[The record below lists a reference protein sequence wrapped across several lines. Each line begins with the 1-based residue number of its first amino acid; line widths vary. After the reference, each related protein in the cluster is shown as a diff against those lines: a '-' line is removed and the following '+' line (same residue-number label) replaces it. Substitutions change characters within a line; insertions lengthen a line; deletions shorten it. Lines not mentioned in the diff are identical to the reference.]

1 MKRRNQ
7 RRGTLKAKVLTGLF
21 AAFASSATL
30 AAAPVADTRITNIA
44 EVEFTNTEDGKRY
57 RLKSNP
63 VTSRV
68 KRIEG
73 IDLEAPHTVSAAPNS
88 VVSFAHTLTNTGN
101 DPDGQKYTLSVRNL
115 GGDQCDVEDMS
126 VWIDVDGNGQ
136 ATNPPDTQVIAT
148 GDYPAGA
155 PGTSAQLHLPYQ
167 GALNLVVVGTV
178 SGTVDIGDQCNIE
191 LKADTPG
198 EGESAPDSD
207 MNVDTVSVVDGP
219 AVTVVKSTS
228 TLMPSPG
235 ETVEFTITASN
246 AYGSASAPRFTV
258 DIEGP
263 GGVEQKECFIIR
275 DEIPLN
281 TQFNSIVTAPGT
293 NYVLLWHE
301 YDDQRHRYH
310 DFEQTPPA
318 DPADVDAVALCHED
332 ELAIGRSYD
341 FVFDVT
347 VNANAVGELRNT
359 AIAYTEDN
367 DGIRSNPVV
376 MTVIN
381 PTSGGTPTITNHS
394 TNTYNDPD
402 AVIDVADSLYI
413 EVVAAACNLT
423 SGVDT
428 YPVTVNAAL
437 SGDSEL
443 LDGTNNSP
451 GGQPLIATETGPN
464 TGIFQVPEL
473 PTANAADP
481 ATPVNNNNGRL
492 EVLDQDVLTIEIND
506 ACTGGAIN
514 TIVDVNPFGYLFDS
528 VTGDPIPGATIQLL
542 DNLGNP
548 FGAAVVTDTQGRF
561 FFTGIPDGTYSV
573 AVTTPAGYT
582 FASAITPGALAN
594 IDDGSAGGI
603 APDILAPNPAIAAG
617 GSYGAQFVV
626 DSTGAAAGSVRVI
639 SFDIP
644 VDQAAIDGLAVRKT
658 SSNPNAEIGDTITY
672 TVDIAN
678 NTGAFLNDVVVQ
690 DIIPFGFIYREGS
703 ARLDGAV
710 IADPVLTNGTQVF
723 TVGHMPDGSSRT
735 LTYRLRV
742 GPASLLGDGI
752 NRARAETTTGLNVI
766 SNTASA
772 RVKIA
777 PSVFSDEGYII
788 GKVYIDCDYDREQG
802 HEEIGVPGVRIFMED
817 GTAVITDAEGKYSF
831 YGVKPGTHVLKLDRT
846 TLPVEWEERT
856 LDNRHGGVGTSRF
869 VDLKKGELHKAD
881 FAHHS
886 CASGEVEVYR
896 HSRAQDLRDPNKAR
910 ENMDLV
916 RAQVKWRR
924 DNDAVA
930 VGELE
935 KAVTRELR
943 VEGFREY
950 KDPTRRK
957 ASGYLEGEKAGK
969 FLDIRKR
976 RLLNAGNS
984 SLPGNVAP
992 SAPKL
997 PLKVLL
1003 KDESVNNELDFM
1015 DYKNGDTLPRDK
1027 ANVRLKGPM
1036 EAQLKIRLNGTELP
1050 DSKVGEV
1057 AVLESRKIKGKEYVS
1072 VRFEPGENEIEVYA
1086 IDQHGNERGTKKIKL
1101 MVPARAAD
1109 IRIALPA
1116 EPVADGVT
1124 PIPVEVSLVDE
1135 NDVLV
1140 TARTPITLEGQDV
1153 RWLPEDL
1160 DPLTPGVQVFIE
1172 GGKSHYH
1179 FLPPSEVKR
1188 IPVRVSSGVLEAH
1201 HEIHLVPNLRPMLAV
1216 GVIEGTLSLTKLAN
1230 NIVAAKKTDGFENEL
1245 TQLSHEEIDGDKRIN
1260 AGARAAFFLKGKVLG
1275 RYLLTASFDSEKEDT
1290 RLQRDIQPDQFYPVY
1305 GDSSVREYHAQS
1317 TSKLYVKLERGKSYF
1332 LWGDFTTENR
1342 GSFLGVADYNRS
1354 LNGASLNIEG
1364 ENSHITIWGSHD
1376 SAGQKL
1382 DEISGGGISGPYRT
1396 STFGVN
1402 VLENSERVQIIV
1414 RDRNQPGL
1422 VLSETELTRFSDY
1435 TFNPFSGE
1443 LFFREPVPSVDSN
1456 FNPVFIRVT
1465 YEVETG
1471 GDKYIVAGANANVAL
1486 SESINVG
1493 AQVAVDE
1500 NPAEKIQIAG
1510 GSFSA
1515 KLSRRTEFAV
1525 EGAHASSDDGVV
1537 KKDGVAARAEIR
1549 HQGDSWDARVWYGKA
1564 DVDYANKNGS
1574 ISPGREELG
1583 AKASW
1588 RITDGTRL
1596 RAEAL
1601 ETTDLNTENNRRGFA
1616 AAIEQRIGDS
1626 VSIELGGRV
1635 STEDQSP
1642 SSTQAG
1648 TSSSTAPIDVQSAFV
1663 KLSTDIPYVDGA
1675 KASVEY
1681 EQDLRDTEAK
1691 LLALGLEYY
1700 IADRAKL
1707 YVRHEA
1713 ISSLDNGFGLN
1724 EADRQ
1729 NNTVAGVELDY
1740 MRGGQVFSEY
1750 RVRDAFAGRE
1760 TQASLGLRNK
1770 FQLSDTLGA
1779 TFSFENIRQLTGN
1792 ESDTLAVTAGLQYLD
1807 EDWKGSITGEFRR
1820 TDTTQSARST
1830 LGIGKALSQNW
1841 TLLAKNTFD
1850 LSEDRMTG
1858 QTNTRDRFQIGAA
1871 YRDVDRNRFNALL
1884 KYELLYEDDEATSAS
1899 SIAHVLSTHM
1909 NYKLNEATTLS
1920 GRLGAKI
1927 VSDEDGVTKDSY
1939 GTQLA
1944 MARLTY
1950 DFTEKWDIGVTTSAL
1965 FSDDATYYGAGL
1977 EVGYLLHSNLWL
1989 SLGYNYFG
1997 YEEDVLNGN
2006 EYTAPGAFF
2015 RIRYKFDEDIFSG
2028 GDPRVN
2034 NTLTPQG
2041 E

>member
-7 RRGTLKAKVLTGLF
+7 RRGTFKAKVLTGLF
-21 AAFASSATL
+21 AALASSVSFAD
-30 AAAPVADTRITNIA
+30 APVANTRITNIA
-44 EVEFTNTEDGKRY
+44 EVEFTSAEDGKRY
-57 RLKSNP
+57 RIKSNP
-63 VTSRV
+63 VVSRV

-73 IDLEAPHTVSAAPNS
+73 IDLDASQSITAAPNS
-88 VVSFAHTLTNTGN
+88 VVEFAHVLTNTGN
-101 DPDGQKYTLSVRNL
+101 DPDGQKYKLSVSNL
-115 GGDQCDVEDMS
+115 GGDQCDIDDLS

-136 ATNPPDTQVIAT
+136 ATNPPDQQLIAT
-148 GDYPAGA
+148 GDYPAGGA
-155 PGTSAQLHLPYQ
+155 VGMSAQLHIPYQ
-167 GALNLVVVGTV
+167 GSINLVVIGSVDGTV
-178 SGTVDIGDQCNIE
+178 GIGEQCQIE
-191 LKADTPG
+191 LKAETPG

-207 MNVDTVSVVDGP
+207 TNTDTIEVVDGP
-219 AVTVVKSTS
+219 AVVVEKSTS
-228 TLMPSPG
+228 TLTPAPG

-246 AYGSASAPRFTV
+246 AFGSASAPRFLV
-258 DIEGP
+258 DVQGP
-263 GGVEQKECFIIR
+263 AGLTQKNCFIIR

-281 TQFNSIVTAPGT
+281 TQFNSMVTNAGA
-293 NYVLLWHE
+293 NYTRLWHE
-301 YDDQRHRYH
+301 FNDVRHRYQ
-310 DFEQTPPA
+310 DFDQSPPT
-318 DPADVDAVALCHED
+318 DLSVVDAVAICYEN
-332 ELAIGRSYD
+332 ELAIGSSYD

-347 VNANAVGELRNT
+347 INANATGEIRNT
-359 AIAYTEDN
+359 AIAYYEDN

-376 MTVIN
+376 LNVDGDN
-381 PTSGGTPTITNHS
+381 TPTITNH
-394 TNTYNDPD
+394 NDDNYNDPD
-402 AVIDVADSLYI
+402 PVIDITDSLYI
-413 EVVAAACNLT
+413 EVSAAACNVT

-428 YPVTVNAAL
+428 YPVTVMAAL

-443 LDGTNNSP
+443 LDGSTNNSA
-451 GGQPLIATETGPN
+451 GTPLLAVETGPN

-473 PTANAADP
+473 ETVDASTN
-481 ATPVNNNNGRL
+481 PVIANNGQL
-492 EVLDQDVLTIEIND
+492 EILDQDVLTIEIND
-506 ACTGGAIN
+506 ACTGGPIN

-528 VTGDPIPGATIQLL
+528 VTGDPIPGATVRLF
-542 DNLGNP
+542 DNTGTEVAN
-548 FGAAVVTDTQGRF
+548 FITDAQGRF
-561 FFTGIPDGTYSV
+561 FFPGIPDGDYTFTV
-573 AVTTPAGYT
+573 DTPPGYT
-582 FASAITPGALAN
+582 FASNNPSNALAN
-594 IDDGSAGGI
+594 IDDGSVAGVTPDI
-603 APDILAPNPAIAAG
+603 APQPAGAAGLVQG
-617 GSYGAQFVV
+617 GSYGFPFTI
-626 DSTGAAAGSVRVI
+626 DSVGPFAPDSVRVI

-644 VDQAAIDGLAVRKT
+644 LDQAALDGLAVQKT
-658 SSNPNAEIGDTITY
+658 ASNPNAEIGDTITY
-672 TVDIAN
+672 TVEIEN
-678 NTGAFLNDVVVQ
+678 GTGTFLDDVVVQ

-703 ARLDGAV
+703 ARLDGV
-710 IADPVLTNGTQVF
+710 PIADPVLTNGTQVF
-723 TVGHMPDGSSRT
+723 TIGDMPDGTSHI

-752 NRARAETTTGLNVI
+752 NRARAETTTGIIVV

-772 RVKIA
+772 RVVIS

-788 GKVYIDCDYDREQG
+788 GKVYLDCDYDREQG

-817 GTAVITDAEGKYSF
+817 GTAAITDAEGKYSF
-831 YGVKPGTHVLKLDRT
+831 YGVRPGTHVLKLDRT
-846 TLPVEWEERT
+846 TLPVEWEDRT
-856 LDNRHGGVGTSRF
+856 LDNRHGGVGSSRF

-881 FAHHS
+881 FAHQS
-886 CASGEVEVYR
+886 CASGEIEVYQ
-896 HSRAQDLRDPNKAR
+896 HSRAQELRDPNKAR
-910 ENMDLV
+910 ANMDLV

-930 VGELE
+930 VGEIE
-935 KAVTRELR
+935 KAVQRELR
-943 VEGFREY
+943 VEGYREY
-950 KDPTRRK
+950 NDPTKRA
-957 ASGYLEGEKAGK
+957 ASGYLEGEKAGE

-976 RLLNAGNS
+976 RLLNENNS
-984 SLPGNVAP
+984 SLPGIVAP
-992 SAPKL
+992 NAPKL
-997 PLKVLL
+997 PLKKLL
-1003 KDESVNNELDFM
+1003 KDEQLNNRVGFM
-1015 DYKNGDTLPRDK
+1015 DFKDGSTLPRDK
-1027 ANVRLKGPM
+1027 GNIRVKGPL
-1036 EAQLKIRLNGTELP
+1036 EATLKIRLNGEELP

-1057 AVLESRKIKGKEYVS
+1057 ATLESRKIKGKEYVS
-1072 VRFEPGENEIEVYA
+1072 VRFEPGENTLEVFA
-1086 IDQHGNERGTKKIKL
+1086 IDPHGNERSPTKIRV

-1109 IRIALPA
+1109 IRISLPA

-1153 RWLPEDL
+1153 RWIPEDL
-1160 DPLTPGVQVFIE
+1160 DPLTPGIQVFIE

-1179 FLPPSEVKR
+1179 FLPPAEVKR
-1188 IPVRVSSGVLEAH
+1188 LPIRVTSGILEAH

-1216 GVIEGTLSLTKLAN
+1216 GVIEGTLSLNKLNN

-1364 ENSHITIWGSHD
+1364 DESHVMFWGSYD

-1382 DEISGGGISGPYRT
+1382 DEIGGQGISGPYRT

-1422 VLSETELTRFSDY
+1422 VLSETELRRFSDY
-1435 TFNPFSGE
+1435 TYNPFSGE
-1443 LFFREPVPSVDSN
+1443 LFFREPIPSVDSG

-1471 GDKYIVAGANANVAL
+1471 GEKYLVAGANARIGIT
-1486 SESINVG
+1486 ESVHVG
-1493 AQVAVDE
+1493 AQVAFDD
-1500 NPAEKIQIAG
+1500 NPAEQVRVAG
-1510 GSFSA
+1510 ASLSA
-1515 KLSRRTEFAV
+1515 KLSSRTEFIA
-1525 EGAHASSDDGVV
+1525 EGAHAASDDGVTE
-1537 KKDGVAARAEIR
+1537 KDGLAARAELR
-1549 HQGDSWDARVWYGKA
+1549 HKGDTWDARAWYGKA
-1564 DVDYANKNGS
+1564 AVDYANKNGS
-1574 ISPGREELG
+1574 IAPGREELG
-1583 AKASW
+1583 LKAAVRLGETT
-1588 RITDGTRL
+1588 RI

-1601 ETTDLNTENNRRGFA
+1601 ETTDLNTNNVRRGFA
-1616 AAIEQRIGDS
+1616 AAIEQKIGDS
-1626 VSIELGGRV
+1626 VAIELGGRV

-1648 TSSSTAPIDVQSAFV
+1648 TGSSTGPIDVQSAFV

-1675 KASVEY
+1675 KASIEY
-1681 EQDLRDTEAK
+1681 EQDLRDAEAR

-1700 IADRAKL
+1700 IADRAKV

-1724 EADRQ
+1724 EVDRQ
-1729 NNTVAGVELDY
+1729 NNTVAGVEMDY

-1779 TFSFENIRQLTGN
+1779 SFSLENIRQITGA
-1792 ESDTLAVTAGLQYLD
+1792 ESDTLAVTTGLQYLD
-1807 EDWKGSITGEFRR
+1807 EDWKGSFTAEYRR
-1820 TDTTQSARST
+1820 SDATQSARST
-1830 LGIGKALSQNW
+1830 IGIGKALSQNW

-1850 LSEDRMTG
+1850 VSEDRATG
-1858 QTNTRDRFQIGAA
+1858 DKTTRDRFQIGAA
-1871 YRDVDRNRFNALL
+1871 YRDTDRNRFNALL
-1884 KYELLYEDDEATSAS
+1884 KYELDYESDDATEIS
-1899 SIAHVLSTHM
+1899 SIAHILSAHM

-1927 VSDEDGVTKDSY
+1927 VSDEDALTKDSY

-1950 DFTEKWDIGVTTSAL
+1950 DFTEKWDVGVTTSAL
-1965 FSDDATYYGAGL
+1965 FSDDATYYGAGIEL
-1977 EVGYLLHSNLWL
+1977 GYLLHANLWL
-1989 SLGYNYFG
+1989 SVGYNYFG

-2006 EYTAPGAFF
+2006 DYTSPGAFF
-2015 RIRYKFDEDIFSG
+2015 RIRYKFDEDLFSSG
-2028 GDPRVN
+2028 NPRVN